1 MTQKVRARI
10 EAEFLKGEGTDIKIK
25 MDGKGVCLAALIGS
39 AVNILA
45 EKSGTDV
52 FTTMANCLALAE
64 EFKEKADSYKETT
77 HD

>member
-10 EAEFLKGEGTDIKIK
+10 EAEFLEGEGTDIKIK
-25 MDGKGVCLAALIGS
+25 MDGKGVCIAALIGS

-64 EFKEKADSYKETT
+64 EFKENADSYKETI

>member
-10 EAEFLKGEGTDIKIK
+10 GAEFLEGEDIGIKIK
-25 MDGKGVCLAALIGS
+25 MESKGVFLSALIGS

-52 FTTMANCLALAE
+52 FTTMANCLDLAE
-64 EFKEKADSYKETT
+64 EFKEADSYKETI

>member
-10 EAEFLKGEGTDIKIK
+10 EAEFLEGEDIGIKIK
-25 MDGKGVCLAALIGS
+25 MDGKGVCLATLVGS

-52 FTTMANCLALAE
+52 FTTMTNCLALAE
-64 EFKEKADSYKETT
+64 EFNEKADSYKETI